1 MILFGA
7 NSKKRVTQTAA
18 ALLTAGLACLLL
30 FFFYTFEYPRTLR
43 RALEKIDGEPL
54 SFSAGSG
61 FYEDGFRLE
70 LTADDRIP
78 VGKGI
83 EIRYTVDGDEPT
95 AESLLYDPA
104 EGIDLQSLAEEAVRS
119 ERLQTVE
126 MEAAREEA
134 QAEMAAAAG
143 EAAAAEAAGT
153 EAGAAEQASAAGTA
167 QAESIAA
174 ADTAAAPPTIDEA
187 RDAWEKEKWLLA
199 SDAGVYPV
207 RTEDGIAVVPV
218 RVCLLQGE
226 DRSRVVTRTYV
237 IGKNAA
243 GRYRGDFSIGTA
255 AGEASAGEA
264 AAEKTA
270 AGKTA
275 AEKTAAGKTAAG
287 ETAAGKTGGT
297 GIYVVSV
304 TTDSR
309 NLFDYES
316 GIMVKGSHY
325 EKDVAEGVREDRAGN
340 FFQTGPEWVKDG
352 HVTLFS
358 PAGEVLLEE
367 DTGLTISGYSSRTL
381 TTRSFRAEA
390 SAEHGTPD
398 PYFHLKIFADA
409 FPEGAAASAGGS
421 PGTETAEET
430 APAGSSAPVR
440 ADASI
445 DLFQKIKFRSHGV
458 PGYHIRSVRNQ
469 YAKVLTD
476 ECGFPGLVENRL
488 AVMFLNGE
496 FYTVCDITPS
506 TTKDYL
512 ARLFHLHVPDAVE
525 KLEGS
530 DYDVYTQGRIVNLL
544 EADLTDA
551 DNQKALEEAVDMDN
565 YLFYMALEVLLNNA
579 DWPFNNVTMWRYLGE
594 EDPSNPYSDGRY
606 RFILDDMDQI
616 LSNGLHGDPARWSSE
631 LIDYL
636 MKDKGHTF
644 HHVMA
649 CKKYR
654 DAFLTYVDDLLQT
667 AFEPEHACRVLDAL
681 YSAMTEEYLLD
692 YGEEFWAEMEET
704 AEITKQNVREKES
717 LYRANIEKYMD
728 LTDRAPVRIEASDG
742 VTVTWN
748 HRTVSPGGSWS
759 GEYYCGIALE
769 LTASPSEGYRFAGW
783 EADGV
788 LLSEDSVYAM
798 EVKGAGE
805 EVPQTIRAL
814 AEPVDG
820 GGE

>member
-1 MILFGA
+1 MQEEVENKIVVMIT
-7 NSKKRVTQTAA
+7 NCSK
-18 ALLTAGLACLLL
+18 LTA
-30 FFFYTFEYPRTLR
+30 TELR

-255 AGEASAGEA
+255 A
-264 AAEKTA
+264 
-270 AGKTA
+270 
-275 AEKTAAGKTAAG
+275 EKTAAGKTAAG
-287 ETAAGKTGGT
+287 ETTAGKTGGT

-309 NLFDYES
+309 NLFDYDS

-390 SAEHGTPD
+390 SEEHG
-398 PYFHLKIFADA
+398 
-409 FPEGAAASAGGS
+409 S
-421 PGTETAEET
+421 
-430 APAGSSAPVR
+430 
-440 ADASI
+440 
-445 DLFQKIKFRSHGV
+445 
-458 PGYHIRSVRNQ
+458 
-469 YAKVLTD
+469 
-476 ECGFPGLVENRL
+476 
-488 AVMFLNGE
+488 
-496 FYTVCDITPS
+496 
-506 TTKDYL
+506 
-512 ARLFHLHVPDAVE
+512 
-525 KLEGS
+525 
-530 DYDVYTQGRIVNLL
+530 
-544 EADLTDA
+544 
-551 DNQKALEEAVDMDN
+551 
-565 YLFYMALEVLLNNA
+565 
-579 DWPFNNVTMWRYLGE
+579 
-594 EDPSNPYSDGRY
+594 
-606 RFILDDMDQI
+606 
-616 LSNGLHGDPARWSSE
+616 
-631 LIDYL
+631 
-636 MKDKGHTF
+636 
-644 HHVMA
+644 
-649 CKKYR
+649 
-654 DAFLTYVDDLLQT
+654 
-667 AFEPEHACRVLDAL
+667 
-681 YSAMTEEYLLD
+681 
-692 YGEEFWAEMEET
+692 
-704 AEITKQNVREKES
+704 
-717 LYRANIEKYMD
+717 
-728 LTDRAPVRIEASDG
+728 
-742 VTVTWN
+742 
-748 HRTVSPGGSWS
+748 
-759 GEYYCGIALE
+759 
-769 LTASPSEGYRFAGW
+769 
-783 EADGV
+783 
-788 LLSEDSVYAM
+788 
-798 EVKGAGE
+798 
-805 EVPQTIRAL
+805 
-814 AEPVDG
+814 
-820 GGE
+820 